1 MASNAATPV
10 KYLTRVMLD
19 RRCGFYFKRLL
30 QPKVHTHLK
39 SLGLDKAMKKTLVD
53 VLLPAVYLK
62 LHAAKAGT
70 ADIKKQREARE
81 ASAAVLYHQLSKAV
95 I

>member
-1 MASNAATPV
+1 
-10 KYLTRVMLD
+10 
-19 RRCGFYFKRLL
+19 
-30 QPKVHTHLK
+30 
-39 SLGLDKAMKKTLVD
+39 MKKTLVD